1 MEKNDN
7 TKKNIIRIDKVRGG
21 ALKIDI
27 KQVYKFNEILG
38 GGQFGTVRIGYRLD
52 NPTKKYAI
60 KSISKKNM
68 TTNDL
73 NNLLTEVQIL
83 SSLDHP
89 NIIKLVE
96 TYQDQYYLH
105 IVTDL
110 CTGKDVFTHCLQKAK
125 LTEKDICVIIFKI
138 VSAVQYLH
146 ENKIVHRD
154 LKAENIMLESNEPD
168 ADIKIID
175 FGLSKKYN
183 SNQKMHAKTGTPY
196 YVSPEVINGE
206 YDEKCDI
213 WSIGILA
220 YLLLSGGL
228 PFAVAHNHKRD
239 AKEEEKEL
247 YNKILNEKP
256 NFTGRVWKSYTR
268 KAIDFV
274 NSCLE
279 KNPKKRLSAKEAL
292 EHPWFKLVIIE
303 RQKPELVSQEALENL
318 KKYSHGAYLKKMV
331 LKFLINSLSSKELKQ
346 LQAAFSAI
354 DLNNNGNIS
363 KNELESAFKQAN
375 INITPEELDKI
386 FDEHAGDIGYSD
398 FIASSIDQKNLIDKQ
413 KLTEAFKYFDIDN
426 NGVID
431 SKDINNAMLRIGKQ
445 LSGNE
450 DIASIIEEVPTKTSD
465 KNVITFDEFISM
477 FGV

>member
-1 MEKNDN
+1 MDKTENI
-7 TKKNIIRIDKVRGG
+7 KKTVIKIDDVKGG
-21 ALKIDI
+21 SLKTDI

-38 GGQFGTVRIGYRLD
+38 GGQFGTVRIGYKID
-52 NPTKKYAI
+52 NPSKKYAI

-68 TTNDL
+68 NTNDL

-110 CTGKDVFTHCLQKAK
+110 CTGKDVFTHCINKVK

-146 ENKIVHRD
+146 EHKIVHRD
-154 LKAENIMLESNEPD
+154 IKAENIMLESNEID
-168 ADIKIID
+168 AEIKIID

-183 SNQKMHAKTGTPY
+183 STQKMHAKTGTPY

-213 WSIGILA
+213 WSIGIVA
-220 YLLLSGGL
+220 YLLLSGVL
-228 PFAVAHNHKRD
+228 PFALEHHSKKNT
-239 AKEEEKEL
+239 KEDEKEL
-247 YNKILNEKP
+247 FDKILNSKP
-256 NFTGRVWKSYTR
+256 NFTSRIWKSYTR

-279 KNPKKRLSAKEAL
+279 KDPKKRLSAKEL
-292 EHPWFKLVIIE
+292 IEHPWFKLVIIE

-318 KKYSHGAYLKKMV
+318 KNYSRGAYFKKMV
-331 LKFLINSLSSKELKQ
+331 LKFLINSLSSKELKR
-346 LQAAFSAI
+346 LQTAFNAI

-363 KNELESAFKQAN
+363 KNELELAFKNAN
-375 INITPEELDKI
+375 IEINPEEVDKI
-386 FDEHAGDIGYSD
+386 FDEHEGDIGYSD
-398 FIASSIDQKNLIDKQ
+398 FIACSIDQKEFLDKQ
-413 KLTEAFKYFDIDN
+413 KLTEAFKYFDVDN
-426 NGVID
+426 NGYID
-431 SKDINNAMLRIGKQ
+431 SKDINNALLRIGKQ
-445 LSGNE
+445 LKGNE
-450 DIASIIEEVPTKTSD
+450 DIASIIEEVPCKTGN
-465 KNVITFDEFISM
+465 KNIITFDEFIAM
-477 FGV
+477 FGM

>member
-303 RQKPELVSQEALENL
+303 RQKPALVSQEALEN
-318 KKYSHGAYLKKMV
+318 
-331 LKFLINSLSSKELKQ
+331 
-346 LQAAFSAI
+346 
-354 DLNNNGNIS
+354 
-363 KNELESAFKQAN
+363 
-375 INITPEELDKI
+375 
-386 FDEHAGDIGYSD
+386 
-398 FIASSIDQKNLIDKQ
+398 
-413 KLTEAFKYFDIDN
+413 
-426 NGVID
+426 
-431 SKDINNAMLRIGKQ
+431 
-445 LSGNE
+445 
-450 DIASIIEEVPTKTSD
+450 
-465 KNVITFDEFISM
+465 
-477 FGV
+477 